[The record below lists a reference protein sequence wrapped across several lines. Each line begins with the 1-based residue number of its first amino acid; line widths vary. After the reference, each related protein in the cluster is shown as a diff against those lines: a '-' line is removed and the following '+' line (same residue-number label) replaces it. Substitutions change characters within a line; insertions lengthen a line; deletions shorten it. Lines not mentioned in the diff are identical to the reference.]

1 MKHLL
6 ISFCCLLGT
15 LGAMAQEEKN
25 VVYDAN
31 VEVRKAADF
40 REIEVSGA
48 IDLYISQGS
57 EEAVAVSASADEVRD
72 RIRTEVRNG
81 VLHIFFDTK
90 GWNWRSWS
98 NSKMKA
104 YVTFKDLRK
113 VEATGAC
120 NVKTTGSIKL
130 ADLRI
135 ELSGASDFTGAI
147 QADRLVI
154 DASGASNAKI
164 SGTAVKAEIDA
175 SGACSIRA
183 FDLKVD
189 YCKVE
194 ASGASGIRIH
204 VNKELSAE
212 ASGGSNI
219 YYRGEG
225 LIRDINTSGAASVK
239 RRNDD

>member
-1 MKHLL
+1 MKYLL
-6 ISFCCLLGT
+6 ISFCCLLGS
-15 LGAMAQEEKN
+15 LGLMAQEEKN

-31 VEVRKAADF
+31 VEVRKATDF
-40 REIEVSGA
+40 KEIEVSGA
-48 IDLYISQGS
+48 IDLYLSQGS
-57 EEAVAVSASADEVRD
+57 EEAVAVSAGADEVRD
-72 RIRTEVRNG
+72 RIKTEVRNG

-104 YVTFKDLRK
+104 YVTFKDLKR

-120 NVKTTGSIKL
+120 NVKTTGTIKV

-135 ELSGASDFTGAI
+135 ELSGASDFTGTV
-147 QADRLVI
+147 QTEKLVV
-154 DASGASNAKI
+154 DASGASNAKLY
-164 SGTAVKAEIDA
+164 GNATRAEIDA

-225 LIRDINTSGAASVK
+225 LIRDISTSGAASVK